1 MAPILLLFP
10 ILLPV
15 LGGFALLLRPI
26 ADARRRNRVLM
37 TLALI
42 TSAAT
47 FALLLLTRRDAVTVY
62 SFIELFSIE
71 FRVDGMAAL
80 FAGMLAFLWPPALL
94 YAFDYMEREPRQNQ
108 FFAFYL
114 MTFGV
119 TLGVAFAANLVTLY
133 VFYEMLTLVTLPLV
147 THEEDKDSLFAGRRY
162 MAYCIAGAALAFA
175 AVVMA
180 TLDGGGEFVYGG
192 NLAGVF
198 APELMRAVFLL
209 GFFGF
214 GAKAALFPLY
224 PWLPTASVAPTPVT
238 ALLHAVAVVN
248 TGMFSVTRLAWY
260 AFGPALLAESWVRD
274 ACVVTTGVSMVFAAA
289 MALRR
294 RHFKRRL
301 AYSTMSNLSY
311 MLFGVALLT
320 PMGLLG
326 GLAHMLFHSVIKM
339 SLFLC
344 AGAVMHVTGREYLY
358 ELDGLGYEMP
368 VTFGC
373 YTLGALSLSGVP
385 LFCGFVSKWRL
396 LLAGVELATNAAWF
410 GVGAL
415 LLAAFLCAIYTLSV
429 SIRAFF
435 PASRAAEER
444 SVHEANWRML
454 APIVLFT
461 ILNLLFGVWQTPVL
475 KLLAGIA
482 NGIY

>member
-1 MAPILLLFP
+1 M
-10 ILLPV
+10 
-15 LGGFALLLRPI
+15 
-26 ADARRRNRVLM
+26 
-37 TLALI
+37 
-42 TSAAT
+42 
-47 FALLLLTRRDAVTVY
+47 
-62 SFIELFSIE
+62 
-71 FRVDGMAAL
+71 
-80 FAGMLAFLWPPALL
+80 
-94 YAFDYMEREPRQNQ
+94 
-108 FFAFYL
+108 
-114 MTFGV
+114 
-119 TLGVAFAANLVTLY
+119 
-133 VFYEMLTLVTLPLV
+133 
-147 THEEDKDSLFAGRRY
+147 
-162 MAYCIAGAALAFA
+162 
-175 AVVMA
+175 
-180 TLDGGGEFVYGG
+180 
-192 NLAGVF
+192 
-198 APELMRAVFLL
+198 
-209 GFFGF
+209 
-214 GAKAALFPLY
+214 
-224 PWLPTASVAPTPVT
+224 T